1 MTKANA
7 AMPKLGEAL
16 DNSPDLQV
24 RTAIDIAQQASAQ
37 EVMEEPLQPAKAE
50 IAYTVNPDARN
61 RDQATPMVGAST
73 RPTVHDPPFL
83 IELGRWIRRAVLG
96 L

>member
-1 MTKANA
+1 MTKVNA
-7 AMPKLGEAL
+7 AMPKLEGAL

-50 IAYTVNPDARN
+50 IAYAVNPDARN
-61 RDQATPMVGAST
+61 RDQAAEPAPDRPCMTLHFSLSLVVGS
-73 RPTVHDPPFL
+73 
-83 IELGRWIRRAVLG
+83 EEQS
-96 L
+96 

>member
-1 MTKANA
+1 MTKVNA
-7 AMPKLGEAL
+7 AMPKLERAM
-16 DNSPDLQV
+16 DNNPDLQV

-37 EVMEEPLQPAKAE
+37 EVMEEPLQPTKAE
-50 IAYTVNPDARN
+50 IAYAVNPDARN
-61 RDQATPMVGAST
+61 RDQAAPMVGACT

>member
-1 MTKANA
+1 
-7 AMPKLGEAL
+7 MPKLDGAL
-16 DNSPDLQV
+16 DNSPDLPGQ
-24 RTAIDIAQQASAQ
+24 TAIDIAQQASAQ
-37 EVMEEPLQPAKAE
+37 EVIEEPLQPAKAE
-50 IAYTVNPDARN
+50 MAYTVDPDARN
-61 RDQATPMVGAST
+61 KDQATPMVGAST

>member
-7 AMPKLGEAL
+7 AMSKLEGAL
-16 DNSPDLQV
+16 HNSPDLQV

-37 EVMEEPLQPAKAE
+37 KVIEEPLQPAKAK
-50 IAYTVNPDARN
+50 IAYTMNPDARN
-61 RDQATPMVGAST
+61 RDQVTPMVEAST

>member
-7 AMPKLGEAL
+7 AMPKLEGAL
-16 DNSPDLQV
+16 DNSLDLRV
-24 RTAIDIAQQASAQ
+24 RTAIDIAHQASAQ

-50 IAYTVNPDARN
+50 ITHTVNPDARN
-61 RDQATPMVGAST
+61 RDQAAPMVGTCT

-83 IELGRWIRRAVLG
+83 IELGRWIKRAVLG

>member
-7 AMPKLGEAL
+7 AMPKLDGAL
-16 DNSPDLQV
+16 DNGSDLQV
-24 RTAIDIAQQASAQ
+24 RTAIGIAQQASAQ
-37 EVMEEPLQPAKAE
+37 EVMEEPLQPAKAA
-50 IAYTVNPDARN
+50 IAYTVNPEARN
-61 RDQATPMVGAST
+61 RDQATPIVGACT